1 MSGSSRVAA
10 AHGLPEGAEV
20 YARARLVKEG
30 DQPTHTLTNYYRP
43 EHVEGTRLVDPTP
56 GPAGRGG
63 GFRVLYD
70 AGYGID
76 HMKERLF
83 ARAATPDEV
92 KQLQL
97 PPGEPVVELHRTT
110 YTAEG
115 TVVEF
120 AIGVHAASRFAWEYD
135 FDARLGEGQGG
146 AAVISTQDWADARR
160 VWDYHQMGHSPRPCS
175 VAIGLGSHDL
185 GVADTAVDL
194 YKRGMAP
201 LLLFTG
207 ATSPT
212 TRERMPRGEAVRYRE
227 RAVEL
232 GVPSSDVLV
241 EPRARNTGENIRFSR
256 ELLEEAGVEVSSVL
270 LISKPYEE
278 RRAYATARKLW
289 PGVEVVSASSPMTLD
304 EYVDSIGDA
313 RLVIDMLV
321 GALQRLM
328 IYPEQGFMIG
338 QPLPA
343 DVLEAYE
350 RLCRAGFTSR
360 LLTTDAPSA

>member
-1 MSGSSRVAA
+1 M
-10 AHGLPEGAEV
+10 
-20 YARARLVKEG
+20 
-30 DQPTHTLTNYYRP
+30 
-43 EHVEGTRLVDPTP
+43 
-56 GPAGRGG
+56 
-63 GFRVLYD
+63 
-70 AGYGID
+70 
-76 HMKERLF
+76 
-83 ARAATPDEV
+83 
-92 KQLQL
+92 
-97 PPGEPVVELHRTT
+97 
-110 YTAEG
+110 
-115 TVVEF
+115 
-120 AIGVHAASRFAWEYD
+120 
-135 FDARLGEGQGG
+135 
-146 AAVISTQDWADARR
+146 ISTQNWADARR

-185 GVADTAVDL
+185 GVADRAVDL

-201 LLLFTG
+201 LLIFTG

-212 TRERMPRGEAVRYRE
+212 TRERMPRGEAVHYRE

-328 IYPEQGFMIG
+328 IYPEQGFMIS

-343 DVLEAYE
+343 DVVDAYE
-350 RLCRAGFTSR
+350 RLCHAGFTSR
-360 LLTTDAPSA
+360 LLTTDVPSA

>member
-1 MSGSSRVAA
+1 M
-10 AHGLPEGAEV
+10 
-20 YARARLVKEG
+20 
-30 DQPTHTLTNYYRP
+30 
-43 EHVEGTRLVDPTP
+43 
-56 GPAGRGG
+56 
-63 GFRVLYD
+63 
-70 AGYGID
+70 
-76 HMKERLF
+76 
-83 ARAATPDEV
+83 
-92 KQLQL
+92 
-97 PPGEPVVELHRTT
+97 
-110 YTAEG
+110 
-115 TVVEF
+115 
-120 AIGVHAASRFAWEYD
+120 
-135 FDARLGEGQGG
+135 
-146 AAVISTQDWADARR
+146 ISTQDWADARR
-160 VWDYHQMGHSPRPCS
+160 VWDYHQMGHAPRPCS

-212 TRERMPRGEAVRYRE
+212 TRERMPRGEAVHYRE